1 MQISN
6 HRTLTMSYKER
17 ERLNVLYR
25 LDKGEL
31 RCADAAES
39 LGISERQL
47 YRLRGRYRKDGDEG
61 LIHGLRGCLSNRG
74 YGVSVRTRALELYRE
89 RYSDYGPTLFA
100 EMIGKEHSGD
110 LPSVDHETLRRWLLK
125 ASVWTAERTRKAHRR
140 KRERR
145 EQIGSLVQFDGSD
158 HDWFE
163 GRGPWCCLLVAID
176 DASGR
181 VFMRF
186 TKSENAHDVLFTL
199 RRYVERYGIPRELYT
214 DRANIYHPPS
224 KGEKLT
230 DVGKALTRLGVTMI
244 AAHSPQAKGRV
255 ERSNRTHQDRLVKA
269 LRRMNISTIDA
280 ANRFLEQSYTR
291 EHNMR
296 FARTSEGLTDIHRPS
311 NGLDFDNIFCFETT
325 RRVYNDFTITLDSQF
340 IQLERSLNG
349 TPLPP
354 PRNAVTVRRWLDNSL
369 HIFSNNQELSF
380 SIFKEKS
387 KPHAHPVS
395 SPPPLHPWRQKQLI
409 GKARHRAS
417 TSKSK
422 RIKHST
428 NKIVSSFTSTT

>member
-1 MQISN
+1 MSGIRILRSSEERISEMQISN

-110 LPSVDHETLRRWLLK
+110 LPSVDHETLRRWL
-125 ASVWTAERTRKAHRR
+125 
-140 KRERR
+140 
-145 EQIGSLVQFDGSD
+145 
-158 HDWFE
+158 
-163 GRGPWCCLLVAID
+163 
-176 DASGR
+176 
-181 VFMRF
+181 
-186 TKSENAHDVLFTL
+186 
-199 RRYVERYGIPRELYT
+199 
-214 DRANIYHPPS
+214 
-224 KGEKLT
+224 
-230 DVGKALTRLGVTMI
+230 
-244 AAHSPQAKGRV
+244 
-255 ERSNRTHQDRLVKA
+255 
-269 LRRMNISTIDA
+269 
-280 ANRFLEQSYTR
+280 
-291 EHNMR
+291 
-296 FARTSEGLTDIHRPS
+296 
-311 NGLDFDNIFCFETT
+311 
-325 RRVYNDFTITLDSQF
+325 
-340 IQLERSLNG
+340 
-349 TPLPP
+349 
-354 PRNAVTVRRWLDNSL
+354 DNSL

-417 TSKSK
+417 TNKSK